1 VKGFVSEKM
10 SVNHYIGVVCGV
22 PESSFL
28 TINLLR
34 SDINNPKRQAM
45 IVEEILGLIFNF
57 WTGLAILTIVALKSS
72 VKFVPQN
79 RAFVVERFGKYTRTM
94 EAGLNFLFPF
104 IDKVMYDQSLKEHAF
119 DVPSQAAITK
129 DNISLVVDGVLY
141 IKLVDP
147 YKASYGVDRYIY
159 AVTQLAQTTM
169 RSEIGKIDL
178 DKTFEERESLN
189 TQIVNAINVASAPW
203 GVQVMRYEIKDIE
216 PPRTIL
222 DAMERQMKAERE
234 KRATILESEGE
245 RQSVINVAE
254 GAKRS
259 QVLAAEADKAE
270 QILRAEGEA
279 QAIIAVADAQAKAL
293 ETVGKVA
300 NTDEGQKA
308 VQLELADKAISAK
321 HAIAKDSTVVLLPD
335 DNSNAASIV
344 AEAMTI
350 INTLNSDKTIT
361 QKPGTQ

>member
-1 VKGFVSEKM
+1 MFVNE
-10 SVNHYIGVVCGV
+10 
-22 PESSFL
+22 
-28 TINLLR
+28 LLE
-34 SDINNPKRQAM
+34 
-45 IVEEILGLIFNF
+45 VIFSF
-57 WTGLAILTIVALKSS
+57 WTALAILIIIVVKSS

-79 RAFVVERFGKYTRTM
+79 RAYVVERFGKYNKTM
-94 EAGLNFLFPF
+94 VAGLNILFPF
-104 IDKVMYDQSLKEHAF
+104 IDKVSYNQSLKEHAF

-141 IKLVDP
+141 LKLLDP
-147 YKASYGVDRYIY
+147 YKASYGVDNYVY
-159 AVTQLAQTTM
+159 AVSQLAQTTM

-189 TQIVNAINVASAPW
+189 INIVHAINTASAPW
-203 GVQVMRYEIKDIE
+203 GIQVMRYEIKDIE

-234 KRATILESEGE
+234 KRATILESEGH
-245 RQSVINVAE
+245 RQSAINVAE
-254 GAKRS
+254 GQKVS

-279 QAIIAVADAQAKAL
+279 QAIIAVANAQANAL
-293 ETVGKVA
+293 DTVGQVA
-300 NTDEGQKA
+300 NTTEGQKA
-308 VQLELADKAISAK
+308 IQLDLAEKAIEAK

-335 DNSNAASIV
+335 GGSNAATVV

-350 INTLNSDKTIT
+350 INTLNTGKTAS
-361 QKPGTQ
+361 